1 MLLNTNWIN
10 QYPMMV
16 VDVSLFI
23 NLFKCKKI
31 LLSLDAILVAIETRD
46 KVHINHSYI
55 KIGI

>member
-55 KIGI
+55 KTGI